1 MALPTASD
9 NVFPKV
15 IISEAAAPASPSAGQ
30 FKLYVDSSD
39 HILKYKNSAGAVVPL
54 GQGIQDTGT
63 LSTYLDVADQGS
75 DPASPSAGNHRF
87 YAKSGGLYVKDSG
100 GTVVGALGAGG
111 GGSGALGVFLQKQDA
126 SASATL
132 DFAAW
137 YSATYDEYLIE
148 FVSLVMATN
157 SVNLLWRASTDTG
170 STYDS
175 GTNYAYDNF
184 VFRSG
189 GSATGGGAGQTAI
202 LVNYSGT
209 TINNGTAAQA
219 SISGWMRLY
228 SPANTSLYKLVE
240 GMTTYLDSGGFRV
253 ANMFRGAYESTTA
266 MDGFRVLASS
276 GNITS
281 GSVRVYGVAKA

>member
-1 MALPTASD
+1 MSLLTTVNGRGLLSARPAAAAANEGYIYSASD
-9 NVFPKV
+9 
-15 IISEAAAPASPSAGQ
+15 AA
-30 FKLYVDSSD
+30 LYRSNGSSWD
-39 HILKYKNSAGAVVPL
+39 TIGGN
-54 GQGIQDTGT
+54 GIVDTGT
-63 LSTYLDVADQGS
+63 LATYLDVADQGS
-75 DPASPSAGNHRF
+75 DPSSPSAGNHRF

-111 GGSGALGVFLQKQDA
+111 GGGGGLVFLQKQNA

-132 DFAAW
+132 DFASW

-148 FVSLVMATN
+148 FVSLVMANN

-170 STYDS
+170 ATYDS

-189 GSATGGGAGQTAI
+189 GSATGGGAGQSAL

-228 SPANTSLYKLVE
+228 SPASTALNKLVE
-240 GMTTYLDSGGFRV
+240 GMTTYFDSGGFRV

-266 MDGFRVLASS
+266 MDAFRVLASS